1 MTSPEKEIASKNE
14 TAGGESNDFVR
25 AAVAED
31 VANGKNGGR
40 VHTRF
45 PPEPNGYLH
54 MGHAKSI
61 CLNFGIARQFGGKC
75 NLRFDDTNP
84 AKEDVEYVNS
94 IKEDAR
100 WLGADWEDREFYAS
114 DYFDRLCLFAEE
126 LIVKGLAYVDS
137 LSAEE
142 IRQYRGTLTE
152 PGKNS
157 PYRDRSIEENLDL
170 FRRMKAGE
178 FPDGAHVLRAKI
190 DMASSNIILRDPT
203 LYRIR
208 TAHHHRT
215 GDKWRIYPMY
225 DFTHCLSDALEGITH
240 SVCTLEFENNRP
252 LYDWVL
258 DNVSAPCHPRQ
269 IEFAR
274 LNLTYTVL
282 SKRKLIRLVSEGRV
296 SGWDDPRMPTISGVR
311 RRGIPPSAIRAFCEK
326 IGVAKRDSTVDV
338 ALLDHCI
345 REDLN
350 PTAPRAM
357 AVLRPVKVII
367 ENYPENSVEEL
378 DCLNHP
384 ENPEMG
390 GRKVPFAREIFIE
403 AEDFMEEPP
412 KKYFRLS
419 PGREVRL
426 RYAYFITCTGVDKDP
441 ETGAIT
447 AIRAT
452 YDPATRGGDAP
463 DGRKVKAT
471 LHWVAAPTAF
481 SATVRLYDHLFTRPD
496 PDEEDDFTACINPAS
511 LETLED
517 CKLEPSLKALG
528 PGERVQFE
536 RLGYFFSD
544 PAESR
549 PNAPVFNRIVGLKDA
564 WARIVKSGKTE

>member
-1 MTSPEKEIASKNE
+1 MSVTEKEAASKTE
-14 TAGGESNDFVR
+14 TIGGESNDFVR

-114 DYFDRLCLFAEE
+114 DYFDRLYLFAEE
-126 LIVKGLAYVDS
+126 LIQKGLAYVDS

-152 PGKNS
+152 PGRNS
-157 PYRDRSIEENLDL
+157 PYRDRSVEENLDL

-178 FPDGAHVLRAKI
+178 FPDGTHVLRAKI
-190 DMASSNIILRDPT
+190 DMASRNIILRDPT
-203 LYRIR
+203 IYRIR
-208 TAHHHRT
+208 AAHHHRT
-215 GDKWRIYPMY
+215 GDAWRIYPMY

-258 DNVSAPCHPRQ
+258 SNVSAPCHPRQ

-282 SKRKLIRLVSEGRV
+282 SKRKLIRLVSENRV

-311 RRGIPPSAIRAFCEK
+311 RRGIPPSAIRSFCEK
-326 IGVAKRDSTVDV
+326 IGVAKRDSTVDA

-357 AVLRPVKVII
+357 AVLRPIKVII
-367 ENYPENSVEEL
+367 ENYPDNSVEEL

-390 GRKVPFAREIFIE
+390 SRMVPFAREIFIE

-471 LHWVAAPTAF
+471 LHWVAGPTAF

-496 PDEEDDFTACINPAS
+496 PDGEEDFTACINPAS
-511 LETLED
+511 LETLTD
-517 CKLEPSLKALG
+517 CRLEPSLKALG

-536 RLGYFFSD
+536 RLGYFFTD
-544 PAESR
+544 PVESR
-549 PNAPVFNRIVGLKDA
+549 PGAPVFNRIVGLKDA